1 MEARE
6 RELKLL
12 ALLLQYPDAAFR
24 EALPE
29 LAAAARGLP
38 GAEGRTALQAGL
50 EAFAALPP
58 LELEA
63 RYTAAFDLNPST
75 TLDMTHHLWGD
86 SEQRAAAL
94 ARLERAYRGAGYARA
109 DGALPDFLPL
119 MLEFLAVCPQA
130 PDGEFVWR
138 CLEGVP
144 ALRSRLAPEDPV
156 YPALLARV
164 EALRPGAAPARPLEE
179 GGRHEPRG

>member
-29 LAAAARGLP
+29 LAEAARGLP
-38 GAEGRTALQAGL
+38 DAAGREALQAGV
-50 EAFAALPP
+50 EALAALPP
-58 LELEA
+58 LELAA
-63 RYTAAFDLNPST
+63 RYTAAFDLSPST

-86 SEQRAAAL
+86 SEQRAAVL

-109 DGALPDFLPL
+109 NGELPDFLPL

-130 PDGEFVWR
+130 PDREFVWS
-138 CLEGVP
+138 CLEGLKTLGP
-144 ALRSRLAPEDPV
+144 RLAQEAPV
-156 YPALLARV
+156 YAALLARV
-164 EALRPGAAPARPLEE
+164 EALRPPSATAQPLEE

>member
-12 ALLLQYPDAAFR
+12 ALLLQYPNAAFR
-24 EALPE
+24 EVLPDV
-29 LAAAARGLP
+29 AAAARGLP
-38 GAEGRTALQAGL
+38 AAGREALGAGL

-63 RYTAAFDLNPST
+63 RYTAAFDLNPAT
-75 TLDMTHHLWGD
+75 TLNMTHHLWGD

-109 DGALPDFLPL
+109 DGELPDFLPL
-119 MLEFLAVCPQA
+119 MLEFLAVSPQV
-130 PDGEFVWR
+130 PDREFVWS
-138 CLEGVP
+138 CLGGLKRMAE
-144 ALRSRLAPEDPV
+144 RLADEAPV
-156 YPALLARV
+156 YAGLLARI
-164 EALRPGAAPARPLEE
+164 EALRPPSATAGPVEE